1 MNCTQ
6 SLKLQIS
13 QLLSIEVNHGAERKA
28 DCKLKLIY
36 AKYINSLI
44 VVYFWV
50 LSVPI
55 YLSLGTVKSIE
66 VKIFGGSFTHSS
78 LVRSFV
84 SLTRSLKHPRE
95 YMLSRT
101 SGSRSVME
109 KILFKH
115 TRRGGGC
122 SGQGSLRPPLLGDD
136 SLCSMPVQT
145 QTPEMCKFVA
155 CAERQGPIVQYNS
168 TVQQDWNS
176 KGVTY
181 MEVTSS
187 GYT

>member
-1 MNCTQ
+1 M
-6 SLKLQIS
+6 
-13 QLLSIEVNHGAERKA
+13 
-28 DCKLKLIY
+28 
-36 AKYINSLI
+36 
-44 VVYFWV
+44 
-50 LSVPI
+50 
-55 YLSLGTVKSIE
+55 KSIE

-84 SLTRSLKHPRE
+84 SLTRSLKHPKE

-136 SLCSMPVQT
+136 SLCSILVQT
-145 QTPEMCKFVA
+145 QIPEMWKFVA
-155 CAERQGPIVQYNS
+155 CADRQGPVSESNS
-168 TVQQDWNS
+168 IVQQDGTV
-176 KGVTY
+176 KVGTY
-181 MEVTSS
+181 MELPSV
-187 GYT
+187 GYI

>member
-13 QLLSIEVNHGAERKA
+13 QLLSINANHGAERKKA
-28 DCKLKLIY
+28 DCKLKWIY
-36 AKYINSLI
+36 AKYMNSLI
-44 VVYFWV
+44 YFWV

-55 YLSLGTVKSIE
+55 YLFLGTVKSIE
-66 VKIFGGSFTHSS
+66 VKILGGSFTHSS
-78 LVRSFV
+78 RVRSFV

-136 SLCSMPVQT
+136 SLYVVCLY
-145 QTPEMCKFVA
+145 KHKHLK
-155 CAERQGPIVQYNS
+155 CARL
-168 TVQQDWNS
+168 
-176 KGVTY
+176 
-181 MEVTSS
+181 
-187 GYT
+187 

>member
-1 MNCTQ
+1 MNRAL

-13 QLLSIEVNHGAERKA
+13 QLLSIDVNHAAERKA
-28 DCKLKLIY
+28 DSKLKWIY
-36 AKYINSLI
+36 AKYVNSLI
-44 VVYFWV
+44 YFRV

-55 YLSLGTVKSIE
+55 YLFLGTVKSIE

-101 SGSRSVME
+101 SGSRSVRE

-145 QTPEMCKFVA
+145 QTPEMCKLVA
-155 CAERQGPIVQYNS
+155 RADRQGPISQ
-168 TVQQDWNS
+168 
-176 KGVTY
+176 
-181 MEVTSS
+181 
-187 GYT
+187 

>member
-1 MNCTQ
+1 MLNTLTVWFIFQ
-6 SLKLQIS
+6 
-13 QLLSIEVNHGAERKA
+13 
-28 DCKLKLIY
+28 
-36 AKYINSLI
+36 
-44 VVYFWV
+44 FFF
-50 LSVPI
+50 VPI
-55 YLSLGTVKSIE
+55 HLFLGTVKSIE

-122 SGQGSLRPPLLGDD
+122 SGQGSLRPPLLRDD

-155 CAERQGPIVQYNS
+155 CADRQGPIS
-168 TVQQDWNS
+168 ESSSIVQQDWNS
-176 KGVTY
+176 KGGTY
-181 MEVTSS
+181 MEITSLC
-187 GYT
+187 